1 MAILRLAGEY
11 DDQAADELTGAAAGY
26 QRLGLRF
33 EQARALL
40 VLGHEQRRS
49 NRRGAA
55 RDSLERA
62 RQVFDEL
69 GCSGWTA
76 RAAEELG
83 RVSGRRAADE
93 RLTASELR
101 VVELA
106 ALGLSNKEIAGRLY
120 VTVYTVEAH
129 LSHAYAK
136 LGVRSR
142 AQLAARLTAE

>member
-1 MAILRLAGEY
+1 
-11 DDQAADELTGAAAGY
+11 
-26 QRLGLRF
+26 
-33 EQARALL
+33 
-40 VLGHEQRRS
+40 
-49 NRRGAA
+49 
-55 RDSLERA
+55 
-62 RQVFDEL
+62 VFAEF
-69 GCSGWTA
+69 GCSGWSA

-101 VVELA
+101 VIELA
-106 ALGLSNKEIAGRLY
+106 AQGLSNKEIASRLY